1 MVLHTP
7 MKQPVN
13 TDEVK
18 SLIHQRG
25 QVKGKVTRIKSA
37 LDEAKKNPQRITKAT
52 LKVYEKKLEA
62 HYQEYVLRH
71 REVIKAVDKKEE
83 QDDVLDVFDQ
93 LHTETLVLVEEL
105 MEMFNQPVAG
115 PAFQVGANG
124 VAPQVIVQQQ
134 PLRAPIPS
142 FDGQTENWP
151 KFKAM
156 FEDLVGRTR
165 DSDAMKL
172 HHLDKALVGDAAG
185 LITAKMIQDNN
196 YEQVWKEIS
205 EQFENQRVIVD
216 THIDGLLQLKP
227 ITKGSYKDLQ
237 ALTKACDRHVAG
249 LQYQGLV
256 VDKLSGLIIN
266 KLVVGCLDDSTRQQ
280 WERTQ
285 KQESPNSPPSTTLS
299 QNLQQQ
305 TPLNSSCSSNHS
317 QSLKTVMLLTAL
329 VLIENDGDPVP
340 CRALLDSGSQVNFL
354 SERIADKL
362 KAPRESLYVPIAG
375 VGGSKMYAR
384 EKVRVTVRSR
394 YSAFAASIACLV
406 VPKVTGIIPGSKIDV
421 SSWSIPVGIQ
431 LADPEFNVPDRI
443 DMLIGASMFFSLL
456 KSGQLHLVDGLPEL
470 RETHFGWVFSGEIE
484 NSVNHSHIANNASLD
499 VLNQTIS
506 KFWEVED
513 LADPTPP
520 PSDVDECEKLFV
532 ETHRRLPAGRFV
544 VRLPFHEDVLGL
556 PDNRSLALR
565 RFLLLER
572 RLNREPSL
580 KQQYAKFIDE
590 YESLG
595 HCREIDESTDVD
607 QHRYYMPH
615 HAVLRPT
622 SSTTKLRVV
631 FDASAKQGS
640 TAKSLN
646 EVLHVGKPVQML
658 IDSSQTRFQRIL
670 WRSDSSKPIRV
681 LELQTVTYGTAA
693 APFLSTRCLVQL
705 CQDEREKFP
714 LAAEVVRD
722 DCYVDDILSGA
733 SSADE
738 AVVVQRQIRKM
749 LESGGFRVHKW
760 SSNCQEVLSSVPES
774 DREKLVCLDQGNEV
788 VKALGLTWCPQS
800 DEFMFV
806 VRLPKMSPNSPSEL
820 YMQKLWLIEL
830 PWDAKVEGDLL
841 ASWLCFRRALP
852 KVSEIRIPRYVI
864 SPSTVAIELHGF
876 SDASVVAY
884 GANIYVRCIL
894 SDGRAQLRLLC
905 SKSRV
910 CSPKKDLNIHRK
922 ELMACELLARMMVRV
937 LETVK
942 FKSEFWEGPFF
953 LRIEVYDEEI
963 PPEIPDDEL
972 PELKLGPIIATPVF
986 NEDQLPEFTRFSS
999 FRKLQRVMAYV
1010 QRFIQNCRQKDPSC
1024 QVFMIHPTIPEL
1036 RASLELIVKI
1046 IQHEALSDDIHRVQN
1061 DEPCKKIAGLHPFY
1075 QDGVLRARPKVASQL
1090 MGNLPAYRVNQALP
1104 FEVTGVDYAGP
1115 VYVKEGRYKPKIV
1128 KAYISVF
1135 VVEDFPEKSTPI
1147 TEPISAERKPS
1158 YMSSMNC

>member
-1 MVLHTP
+1 
-7 MKQPVN
+7 
-13 TDEVK
+13 
-18 SLIHQRG
+18 
-25 QVKGKVTRIKSA
+25 
-37 LDEAKKNPQRITKAT
+37 
-52 LKVYEKKLEA
+52 
-62 HYQEYVLRH
+62 
-71 REVIKAVDKKEE
+71 
-83 QDDVLDVFDQ
+83 
-93 LHTETLVLVEEL
+93 
-105 MEMFNQPVAG
+105 
-115 PAFQVGANG
+115 
-124 VAPQVIVQQQ
+124 
-134 PLRAPIPS
+134 
-142 FDGQTENWP
+142 
-151 KFKAM
+151 
-156 FEDLVGRTR
+156 
-165 DSDAMKL
+165 
-172 HHLDKALVGDAAG
+172 
-185 LITAKMIQDNN
+185 
-196 YEQVWKEIS
+196 
-205 EQFENQRVIVD
+205 
-216 THIDGLLQLKP
+216 
-227 ITKGSYKDLQ
+227 
-237 ALTKACDRHVAG
+237 
-249 LQYQGLV
+249 
-256 VDKLSGLIIN
+256 
-266 KLVVGCLDDSTRQQ
+266 
-280 WERTQ
+280 
-285 KQESPNSPPSTTLS
+285 
-299 QNLQQQ
+299 
-305 TPLNSSCSSNHS
+305 
-317 QSLKTVMLLTAL
+317 
-329 VLIENDGDPVP
+329 
-340 CRALLDSGSQVNFL
+340 
-354 SERIADKL
+354 
-362 KAPRESLYVPIAG
+362 
-375 VGGSKMYAR
+375 MYAR
-384 EKVRVTVRSR
+384 EKVRVTVHSR
-394 YSAFAASIACLV
+394 YSAFAASFACLV

-431 LADPEFNVPDRI
+431 LADPEFNVPERI

-456 KSGQLHLVDGLPEL
+456 KSGQLHLADGLPEL

-520 PSDVDECEKLFV
+520 PSDVDEW
-532 ETHRRLPAGRFV
+532 
-544 VRLPFHEDVLGL
+544 L

-590 YESLG
+590 YETLG
-595 HCREIDESTDVD
+595 HCREVDESKDVD

-646 EVLHVGKPVQML
+646 EVLHVGKPVQSDLFSILLRFRKHPIAFTADIEKMYRQVL

-670 WRSDSSKPIRV
+670 WRSDSSKPVRV

-722 DCYVDDILSGA
+722 DCYVDDVLSGA

-806 VRLPKMSPNSPSEL
+806 VRLSKDVTEFTKRSIFSEIGRLFDPIGFLSPVIVVAKL

-864 SPSTVAIELHGF
+864 TPSTVAIELHGF

-942 FKSEFWEGPFF
+942 FKVSQVVLWTDSQVVLAWLKKSLAKLDVFVRNRVAKILELTAGFIWKYVRSKDNPADIVSRGMLPEALMSKSEFWAGPFF

-986 NEDQLPEFTRFSS
+986 NEDQLPVFTRFSS

-1024 QVFMIHPTIPEL
+1024 RVFMIHPTIPEL

-1046 IQHEALSDDIHRVQN
+1046 IQHEALSDEIHRVQN

-1135 VVEDFPEKSTPI
+1135 VSLKRFVGRRGLPEKSTPI

>member
-1 MVLHTP
+1 
-7 MKQPVN
+7 
-13 TDEVK
+13 
-18 SLIHQRG
+18 
-25 QVKGKVTRIKSA
+25 
-37 LDEAKKNPQRITKAT
+37 
-52 LKVYEKKLEA
+52 
-62 HYQEYVLRH
+62 
-71 REVIKAVDKKEE
+71 
-83 QDDVLDVFDQ
+83 
-93 LHTETLVLVEEL
+93 
-105 MEMFNQPVAG
+105 
-115 PAFQVGANG
+115 
-124 VAPQVIVQQQ
+124 
-134 PLRAPIPS
+134 
-142 FDGQTENWP
+142 
-151 KFKAM
+151 
-156 FEDLVGRTR
+156 
-165 DSDAMKL
+165 
-172 HHLDKALVGDAAG
+172 
-185 LITAKMIQDNN
+185 
-196 YEQVWKEIS
+196 
-205 EQFENQRVIVD
+205 
-216 THIDGLLQLKP
+216 
-227 ITKGSYKDLQ
+227 
-237 ALTKACDRHVAG
+237 
-249 LQYQGLV
+249 
-256 VDKLSGLIIN
+256 
-266 KLVVGCLDDSTRQQ
+266 
-280 WERTQ
+280 
-285 KQESPNSPPSTTLS
+285 
-299 QNLQQQ
+299 
-305 TPLNSSCSSNHS
+305 
-317 QSLKTVMLLTAL
+317 
-329 VLIENDGDPVP
+329 
-340 CRALLDSGSQVNFL
+340 
-354 SERIADKL
+354 
-362 KAPRESLYVPIAG
+362 
-375 VGGSKMYAR
+375 
-384 EKVRVTVRSR
+384 
-394 YSAFAASIACLV
+394 
-406 VPKVTGIIPGSKIDV
+406 
-421 SSWSIPVGIQ
+421 
-431 LADPEFNVPDRI
+431 
-443 DMLIGASMFFSLL
+443 MFFSLL
-456 KSGQLHLVDGLPEL
+456 KSGQLHLADGLPEL

-532 ETHRRLPAGRFV
+532 ETHRRLPSGRFV
-544 VRLPFHEDVLGL
+544 VRLPFREDVSGL

-590 YESLG
+590 YETLG
-595 HCREIDESTDVD
+595 HCREVDESKDVD

-681 LELQTVTYGTAA
+681 LKLQTVTYGTAA

-722 DCYVDDILSGA
+722 DCYVDDVLSGA

-738 AVVVQRQIRKM
+738 AVVVQRQIREM

-806 VRLPKMSPNSPSEL
+806 VRLPKDVTEFTKRSIFSEIGRLFDPIGFLSPVIVVAKL

-942 FKSEFWEGPFF
+942 FKVSQVVLWTVSQVVLAWLKKSLAKLDVFVRNRVAKILELTAGFIWKYVRSKDNPADIVSRGMLPEALMSKSEFWEGPFF

-986 NEDQLPEFTRFSS
+986 NEDQLPVFTRFSS

-1024 QVFMIHPTIPEL
+1024 RVFMIHPTIPEL

-1046 IQHEALSDDIHRVQN
+1046 IQYEALSDEIHRVQN

-1075 QDGVLRARPKVASQL
+1075 QDSVLRARPKVASQL

-1104 FEVTGVDYAGP
+1104 FMQRLRDEFWRKWHRDYLQTLQPRGKNR
-1115 VYVKEGRYKPKIV
+1115 VKSANIKPGM
-1128 KAYISVF
+1128 
-1135 VVEDFPEKSTPI
+1135 EE
-1147 TEPISAERKPS
+1147 EE
-1158 YMSSMNC
+1158 